1 MICAGCRRTILVP
14 RPAASPSLDRPR
26 RTRLPHNE
34 GPSRTAIFV
43 AVGGAGALVAVI
55 AALVFVL
62 TREDQTPAS
71 SDPPAQVETPPA
83 DTNRLASRLAPLMHA
98 DKRSETEPSKPPEKQ
113 DTPSLEAASADTTE
127 TADKSDESP
136 SPIPAPTGDAYPLR
150 VADHEPVTFGAAGC
164 PIVVI
169 GSKVWDYQKKTVRST
184 LDGKYDDSSLT
195 ALSPDGRYFAATEQS
210 AHHRNNPVLVWDTS
224 TGQLCT
230 RIPGDTAA
238 GVGLLHLAG
247 GRAFIA
253 PAHSNRLYV
262 WDLAEARELKS
273 LTLAESRLTPG
284 NTAIAHNGL
293 YVATIEDR
301 KLVVIKIETGETI
314 VKMRAPKKREKPRG
328 PELPPGMVRVDHG
341 GWIVDNVGEAADDS
355 ECSSIYSS
363 LKALDFS
370 PDSRELVAVSTYPQ
384 PRVICWNHKGR
395 RVLDETLHSD
405 RDLHETRSI
414 HWFGE
419 KDAWL
424 LGTDLFDR
432 KASKVVLSVRRSF
445 LHTPTIHVQDD
456 NHLVGTFSSKPNEIQ
471 TVAIPW
477 DAIRASL
484 EDLEK
489 KAPALLSPAEPVSI
503 VFELGSLRGDQN
515 KTVRELG
522 DALKARLEKDGLE
535 VESGKSTF
543 FRIRFSEKAGDSVP
557 VYERQS
563 PFHWDDRDTGQRV
576 HEAEGKLV
584 VELVV
589 PGRDQPVWRDTLAA
603 GSDSSYDGNVTE
615 LVVRDSMVENLA
627 NRMDDLNFPYFI
639 PKSDDLLALPVVL
652 Q

>member
-1 MICAGCRRTILVP
+1 MKTDRGSETDP
-14 RPAASPSLDRPR
+14 PKPAASENTSSS
-26 RTRLPHNE
+26 E
-34 GPSRTAIFV
+34 
-43 AVGGAGALVAVI
+43 
-55 AALVFVL
+55 AA
-62 TREDQTPAS
+62 
-71 SDPPAQVETPPA
+71 PA
-83 DTNRLASRLAPLMHA
+83 DTAS
-98 DKRSETEPSKPPEKQ
+98 
-113 DTPSLEAASADTTE
+113 
-127 TADKSDESP
+127 TADSSDESP
-136 SPIPAPTGDAYPLR
+136 SPIAAPTSGAYPLR
-150 VADHEPVTFGAAGC
+150 VADREPVTFGAAGC
-164 PIVVI
+164 PVVVI
-169 GSKVWDYQKKTVRST
+169 GSKAWDYQKKTVCST
-184 LDGKYDDSSLT
+184 LHGEYDDNSLT
-195 ALSPDGRYFAATEQS
+195 ALSADGRYFAATQYS
-210 AHHRNNPVLVWDTS
+210 AHRHNNPVLVWDTS
-224 TGQLCT
+224 TGQVCT
-230 RIPGDTAA
+230 RIPGNTSA
-238 GVGLLHLAG
+238 GVGFLYLAG
-247 GRAFIA
+247 ERAFTA
-253 PAHSNRLYV
+253 PAHSKRLYV
-262 WDLAEARELKS
+262 WNLPEGRELKS
-273 LTLAESRLTPG
+273 LTSSESRVTPA
-284 NTAIAHNGL
+284 NTAITHNGL

-341 GWIVDNVGEAADDS
+341 GWIIDDVGGAADDS

-395 RVLDETLHSD
+395 RMLDETLHTD
-405 RDLHETRSI
+405 HDMHQAGSI
-414 HWFGE
+414 HWFAE

-445 LHTPTIHVQDD
+445 PDTPKIHVQDD
-456 NHLVGTFSSKPNEIQ
+456 DHLVGTFSSNPNKIQ
-471 TVAIPW
+471 TVTIPW

-484 EDLEK
+484 EDLEN

-522 DALKARLEKDGLE
+522 DALKKRLEKDGLE

-543 FRIRFSEKAGDSVP
+543 FRIRFSEKAGDTVAI
-557 VYERQS
+557 YERQS
-563 PFHWDDRDTGQRV
+563 PFDWRGHDTGQRV

-589 PGRDQPVWRDTLAA
+589 PGQDEPVWRDTLSA
-603 GSDSSYDGNVTE
+603 GSDSSYNGDITE